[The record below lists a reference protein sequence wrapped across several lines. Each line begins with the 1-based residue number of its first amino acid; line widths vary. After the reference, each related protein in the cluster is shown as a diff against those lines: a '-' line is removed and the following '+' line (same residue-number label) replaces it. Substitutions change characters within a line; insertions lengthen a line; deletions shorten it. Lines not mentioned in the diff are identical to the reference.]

1 MIADGWL
8 DWATRMPGP
17 PDKRYSQPNAA
28 VGYVPHSAVGFYAGW
43 VSRLFSTERD
53 PDNPA
58 RYSRYAAASV
68 HGWIAYDG
76 SVIQHYPFTVSC
88 WASGNRH
95 ANTNFVAFENEG
107 GPPWDESE
115 RLTQEQVLTN
125 ALIIQ
130 ELARWPAQRLGNDP
144 RPGWTPRRPAS
155 HSDEGATLYEHNGC
169 VRIWGGDAT
178 ACPSKRIPW
187 LRMLRALRD
196 EGDMTPNPPHPPQEE
211 PILQL
216 VSTDGFHGKF
226 VWLTDWRVRH
236 YVKNLAYAQ
245 VLRDKGKWPKEVTT
259 HLKDGWPLFAA
270 FKRLP
275 RREDLPVERH

>member
-1 MIADGWL
+1 MIVDGWL
-8 DWATRMPGP
+8 DWAIRVPGP
-17 PDKRYSQPNAA
+17 PDKRYSQPNVAR
-28 VGYVPHSAVGFYAGW
+28 GYVPHSAVGFYAGW
-43 VSRLFSTERD
+43 ESRLFSTERD
-53 PDNPA
+53 SDDPT

-107 GPPWDESE
+107 GPPGDESE
-115 RLTQEQVLTN
+115 RLTAKQIAANVR
-125 ALIIQ
+125 IMR
-130 ELARWPAQRLGNDP
+130 ELSAWKDWKPS
-144 RPGWTPRRPAS
+144 RPKNRTDRT
-155 HSDEGATLYEHNGC
+155 ATLYEHHEC
-169 VRIWGGDAT
+169 VRLWGGNAT

-187 LRMLRALRD
+187 QRMLRTLKD
-196 EGDMTPNPPHPPQEE
+196 EGDMTPNQSPLPEEE
-211 PILQL
+211 PMLRL
-216 VSTDGFHGKF
+216 VSTHGFYGKF

-245 VLRDKGKWPKEVTT
+245 VLQDKGKWPKEVTT

-270 FKRLP
+270 FNRLP
-275 RREDLPVERH
+275 RREDLPVEGL